1 MVSVSVV
8 NNTGPV
14 VILCVYLMQKWCVD
28 GDCLKMQIN
37 RIFVS
42 HSHIQSARAWRL
54 GVKVCLR
61 SGTYDVLVITSSEL
75 LHRGDI
81 ATFQDPFSYMFF
93 PGYNTISVHA
103 MDCSSVSTSYSSWV
117 FVATTFCKE
126 QCSFS

>member
-1 MVSVSVV
+1 
-8 NNTGPV
+8 
-14 VILCVYLMQKWCVD
+14 
-28 GDCLKMQIN
+28 MQIN

-81 ATFQDPFSYMFF
+81 ATFQTFSV
-93 PGYNTISVHA
+93 T
-103 MDCSSVSTSYSSWV
+103 CSSLGTRPSQFMAWIAVLFQPRIV
-117 FVATTFCKE
+117 LVASTFCKE